1 MMDDHV
7 LHMPNIDAL
16 LHILKYYNQL
26 DVEDDHRK
34 QYMDISKRLYLYPEY
49 LVQKRTSSLCIVS

>member
-7 LHMPNIDAL
+7 LPMPNIDAL
-16 LHILKYYNQL
+16 LHTQKYYNQL

-34 QYMDISKRLYLYPEY
+34 KCKDKSKRFDLYSEDLI
-49 LVQKRTSSLCIVS
+49 QKTNLFIRH